1 MRAIK
6 DSAVYLIGELTSRA
20 MPFLL
25 LPYLSRKLGVEGF
38 GELAYYQTYLVLFF
52 IIVGLSQ
59 EGAVTRYFYV
69 YGKRSLNLVVT
80 SGYAYTL
87 AIGSL
92 ILLGCW
98 ILQSEILTYV
108 ALSAI
113 FQALLGVQLSIR
125 QCQKQAIS
133 YAILQFASSLGT
145 AVFTVLLLELYQT
158 ELVEKRLLGILL
170 GNVLVFLLAYLVYS
184 KKTVSK
190 KYQWKQ
196 YKSALFYVLAFGTPL
211 ILHNVSFFLKGQ
223 LDRVF
228 IYHQF
233 NQVDLGLYAMGAQIA
248 AILMI
253 ILQAVNKALTPY
265 FFDGLKQGRINLKQT
280 QKWAFYSLAI
290 VPLPSL
296 IMWVIPEQFIVW
308 LLGVQFVGTKY
319 YIILFLL
326 STALVIPYF
335 ILVNYLFYHGKNKLI
350 SICSVASTV
359 IYILSLIGLTFTSIE
374 FVPYASIIGSAVMI
388 LILYFMTSKVG
399 KTV

>member
-80 SGYAYTL
+80 SGYAYTV
-87 AIGSL
+87 ATGSL

-125 QCQKQAIS
+125 QCQKQAFS

-145 AVFTVLLLELYQT
+145 VVFTVLLLELYQT

-170 GNVLVFLLAYLVYS
+170 GNVLVFLLAYLFYC
-184 KKTVSK
+184 KKTTNK
-190 KYQWKQ
+190 KR
-196 YKSALFYVLAFGTPL
+196 
-211 ILHNVSFFLKGQ
+211 N
-223 LDRVF
+223 
-228 IYHQF
+228 
-233 NQVDLGLYAMGAQIA
+233 
-248 AILMI
+248 
-253 ILQAVNKALTPY
+253 
-265 FFDGLKQGRINLKQT
+265 
-280 QKWAFYSLAI
+280 
-290 VPLPSL
+290 
-296 IMWVIPEQFIVW
+296 
-308 LLGVQFVGTKY
+308 
-319 YIILFLL
+319 
-326 STALVIPYF
+326 
-335 ILVNYLFYHGKNKLI
+335 
-350 SICSVASTV
+350 
-359 IYILSLIGLTFTSIE
+359 
-374 FVPYASIIGSAVMI
+374 
-388 LILYFMTSKVG
+388 
-399 KTV
+399 